1 MGRRCWCLSQQP
13 LVERQKCGLSRSPD
27 CPLVLNLSLSP
38 LRWWHYSGYH
48 HANAGESD
56 ILRVTWQLPS
66 PAGADWLPVDSA
78 IVLRENSPPPRI
90 MPLYAEEEGTH
101 CSIVHWCGGRRF
113 FSLAVSQIL
122 VQVLNFIIIKLL
134 KFNALCTSAG
144 SIIPLWIIKD
154 SQIQFPPCWCHRA
167 AEWIEKWMSPCWFT
181 LLISQ
186 TSLLP
191 PLRVREE
198 KGQSS
203 DSHKDL
209 ITMHVTAQPAPPAR
223 VTLWRKCHGCASLNT
238 ITGLLRQGH
247 WCTREEEKHHRMTQK
262 PI

>member
-1 MGRRCWCLSQQP
+1 MLRRKAHTAASYTGVAVDDSSVWLS
-13 LVERQKCGLSRSPD
+13 VK
-27 CPLVLNLSLSP
+27 
-38 LRWWHYSGYH
+38 
-48 HANAGESD
+48 
-56 ILRVTWQLPS
+56 
-66 PAGADWLPVDSA
+66 
-78 IVLRENSPPPRI
+78 
-90 MPLYAEEEGTH
+90 
-101 CSIVHWCGGRRF
+101 
-113 FSLAVSQIL
+113 IL

-154 SQIQFPPCWCHRA
+154 SQIQFPPRWCHRA
-167 AEWIEKWMSPCWFT
+167 AEWMEKWTSPCWFA
-181 LLISQ
+181 LLITQ

-238 ITGLLRQGH
+238 LTGLLRQGH

-262 PI
+262 PISHMWQMITFLWAQIRSIKQRDQQAGGGPRLPPAQRFYNPPPLHSKLLRNFPPTVFNPV